1 MHELVAHVDVNSA
14 YASFERVFDPSLEH
28 RPLVVLSNN
37 DGCVV
42 TASKEAKALGVE
54 VGEPWFKLA
63 PLAPSTGL
71 VSRSSNYELYGDLS
85 RRAMEVI
92 ARFGPWL
99 EVYSIDE
106 AFLGLGPRAA
116 AGDLAALGRQIRGT
130 LRRLVGVPVCV
141 GIAPTK
147 TLAKL
152 ANKTAK
158 KIPAFDGVCVWE
170 ATHPQWRA
178 KLLSQLPVSEVWG
191 IAGRLEK
198 RLAALGISSIA
209 DLAAADPV
217 MIRDRFNVVVMRT
230 VLELNRIPCIPL
242 EEARQGKEQLIV
254 SRSFSTPVTT
264 RAEMRQVLTVYAQQS
279 SARLERHHQAAK
291 LLTAFADTSHYAQD
305 HSFPT
310 VLVPLPAPTTDPVVL
325 ARAAQKLLPRL
336 EEGTGYARAGILL
349 ADLRPATGQQAL
361 EPFRYRHE
369 EQGIATLLDQVHQK
383 VGKEYLG
390 LGHAGLRP
398 GPQWRM
404 KREMLSP
411 RATTHWDELAIV
423 KAS

>member
-14 YASFERVFDPSLEH
+14 YASFERVFDPSLEG
-28 RPLVVLSNN
+28 RPVVVLSNN

-63 PLAPSTGL
+63 PLAPRTGL
-71 VSRSSNYELYGDLS
+71 IARSSNYELYGDLS
-85 RRAMEVI
+85 RRVMEVL
-92 ARFGPWL
+92 ARFGPWI

-116 AGDLAALGRQIRGT
+116 AGDLPALGRRIRDT
-130 LRRLVGVPVCV
+130 LRKLVGVPVCV
-141 GIAPTK
+141 GIARTK

-152 ANKTAK
+152 ANRTAK

-170 ATHPQWRA
+170 ATRPEWRA
-178 KLLSQLPVSEVWG
+178 ALLSRLPASEVWG
-191 IAGRLEK
+191 IAGRLQR
-198 RLAALGISSIA
+198 RLSALGILTVA

-217 MIRDRFNVVVMRT
+217 AIRDRFNVVVMRT
-230 VLELNRIPCIPL
+230 VLELQGTPCIPFK
-242 EEARQGKEQLIV
+242 EAREGKEQLIV
-254 SRSFSTPVTT
+254 SRSFSAPVTT
-264 RAEMRQVLTVYAQQS
+264 RDGMRQVLSVYAQQGA
-279 SARLERHHQAAK
+279 ARLERHRQAAK
-291 LLTAFADTSHYAQD
+291 LLTAFAGTSHFAQER
-305 HSFPT
+305 SFPT

-325 ARAAQKLLPRL
+325 AKAAQRLLPEL
-336 EEGTGYARAGILL
+336 EEGTRYARAGIILT
-349 ADLRPATGQQAL
+349 DLRPATGQQAL

-369 EQGIATLLDQVHQK
+369 EQGIATLLDQVHKK
-383 VGKEYLG
+383 VGKEMLG
-390 LGHAGLRP
+390 LGHAGIRP

-411 RATTHWDELAIV
+411 RATTHWDELATV
-423 KAS
+423 KAG